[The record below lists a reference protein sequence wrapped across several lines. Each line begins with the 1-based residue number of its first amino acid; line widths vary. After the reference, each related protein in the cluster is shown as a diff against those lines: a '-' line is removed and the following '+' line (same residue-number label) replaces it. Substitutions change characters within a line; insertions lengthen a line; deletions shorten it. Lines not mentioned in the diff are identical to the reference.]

1 MTNAQKW
8 VSIFLVLFVILLA
21 LSKLTSRNED
31 ETNNSSDKYNS
42 TQTEQMSQAEIL
54 ISNNKCMDCHGSKLD
69 GSNSGPSLMKVG
81 QNWTKEDLISFLKNP
96 RAFSDDSRIEQYK
109 GKYRKSMP
117 AVDKMND
124 NDLNILADHLMNLN

>member
-31 ETNNSSDKYNS
+31 ETTNSSDKYNS

-54 ISNNKCMDCHGSKLD
+54 ISNNKCMDCHGQNLD
-69 GSNSGPSLMKVG
+69 GSASGPSLAKVG
-81 QNWTKEDLISFLKNP
+81 QNWTKEDLLTFLKNP
-96 RAFSDDSRIEQYK
+96 PAFSDDPRIQQYK

-124 NDLNILADHLMNLN
+124 NELNILADHLMNLK